1 MNDQFAKGGPRGDR
15 GGNAKGKAG
24 GNAVGN
30 SVGNSVGNLGGN
42 VAPKRQKY
50 WDWRAAGNF
59 IGGGA
64 GGSLL
69 FFAALATLGG
79 AAFAPLA
86 LLGLGLVAAGL
97 TCVWL
102 EIGRPWRALNV
113 FRHPSSSW
121 MTREASVAPF
131 MFGFGLL
138 ALLFG
143 GPALTWISAG
153 LGLGFVYSQARILTA
168 DKGIPAWRH
177 RRCVPLMVSTGLTE
191 GAGLLALLS
200 PWFMPGGVLM
210 PGGVFASAGVPA
222 TGHGALVVL
231 GILLLVLLAL
241 RVFLWRAYLDGL
253 SRDGAPLGSLRVLRG
268 LDGRFMSV
276 GHALPALLLLTSF
289 APLPGAPWLLV
300 VAGMLAVGAG
310 WLLKYTLVRRA
321 AYNQG
326 FALPHQPVRGQVARQ
341 GTALPV
347 RPGWGGVGGI
357 GGGSAGV

>member
-1 MNDQFAKGGPRGDR
+1 MKDQLSKGGPRGDR
-15 GGNAKGKAG
+15 TGNPARNAKGNAG
-24 GNAVGN
+24 GNAAGTP
-30 SVGNSVGNLGGN
+30 GGN

-59 IGGGA
+59 IGGGS

-69 FFAALATLGG
+69 FFAAWASLAG

-143 GPALTWISAG
+143 GPALTWISAV

-177 RRCVPLMVSTGLTE
+177 RRCVPLVVGTGLTE

-200 PWFMPGGVLM
+200 PWLM
-210 PGGVFASAGVPA
+210 PGGVFAPAGGPGA
-222 TGHGALVVL
+222 GRGALVVL
-231 GILLLVLLAL
+231 GLLLLVLMAL
-241 RVFLWRAYLDGL
+241 RMFLWRSYLDGL
-253 SRDGAPLGSLRVLRG
+253 TKDGAPVGTLRVLRD
-268 LDGRFMSV
+268 LDRRFVAV
-276 GHALPALLLLTSF
+276 GHGLPALLVVASF

-300 VAGMLAVGAG
+300 VAGTVAVGAG

-341 GTALPV
+341 GAALPV
-347 RPGWGGVGGI
+347 RPGWG
-357 GGGSAGV
+357 AGV